1 MGNKISGIFFPAFA
15 MLGVIAMTLT
25 GAFGNDEANKF
36 YFLLSLVLIFPLTF
50 LVQGI
55 SCALNNINPWIALAV
70 SYIAFIIILFTVLN
84 SSAWGYG
91 LYFLVFWVI
100 GYFGAKGIQKLR
112 ASKNK

>member
-1 MGNKISGIFFPAFA
+1 MGNKIAGIFFPAFA

-25 GAFGNDEANKF
+25 GAFGSDEANKS
-36 YFLLSLVLIFPLTF
+36 YFLLSLVIIFPLTF

-70 SYIAFIIILFTVLN
+70 SYFAFIIILFTVLN

-91 LYFLVFWVI
+91 VYFLLFWVI
-100 GYFGAKGIQKLR
+100 GYFGTKGIKMLR
-112 ASKNK
+112 ANKNK